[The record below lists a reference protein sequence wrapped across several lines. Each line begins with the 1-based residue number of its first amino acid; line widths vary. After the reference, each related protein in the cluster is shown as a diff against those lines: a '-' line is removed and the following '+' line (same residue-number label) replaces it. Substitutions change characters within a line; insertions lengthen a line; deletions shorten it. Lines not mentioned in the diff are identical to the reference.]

1 MELFLFENYLH
12 SSPKLSSKNNSTL
25 KNIQRNKCLSIHEI
39 IRLIIMKM
47 KMTMLN
53 TSHRQ
58 DINRPRSRH
67 GHKYGKCKKCLTMMM
82 LACIKQHLSNTWS
95 SIYEKVKQLW
105 GWVEKHFKRQK
116 FEERNIKII
125 INIWRCTLVLTLS
138 QFWEY
143 DIEKPNLSKNLQG
156 KKMKK

>member
-1 MELFLFENYLH
+1 MM
-12 SSPKLSSKNNSTL
+12 KLT
-25 KNIQRNKCLSIHEI
+25 
-39 IRLIIMKM
+39 
-47 KMTMLN
+47 
-53 TSHRQ
+53 
-58 DINRPRSRH
+58 
-67 GHKYGKCKKCLTMMM
+67 
-82 LACIKQHLSNTWS
+82 CIKQHLSNTWS

-125 INIWRCTLVLTLS
+125 INIWRCTPVLTLS

-156 KKMKK
+156 KKMKNVKILHVVPSADLPRQYIFMVCTKFVVFSSNWNSSKHFSFCLEAFKRYSWKTKSDNW